1 MIHLLYL
8 PSVAPEWACQADPLN
23 EVLQRFLAFSNFRSS
38 FPSSVT
44 SATLHHSR
52 AKQTVTGFLAGIF
65 GIISAAAADSAYDK
79 EIVPLLEMYCYSCHA
94 EGDSKGE
101 FTMDEFKDLSAHLKD
116 KKHWLPVWH
125 NLRSQVM
132 PPSDEDQPTPAE
144 KQKLLSWI
152 EKEVFQ
158 LDPANPD
165 PGRVTIRRLN
175 RTEYQNA
182 VYDLLGVEFDTH
194 EAFPP
199 DDTGYGFD
207 NIGSVLSMSPLLME
221 KYIAAADEVVAL
233 ALPAGAAAQ
242 VPRIDI
248 DGKNFKASG
257 DPKITGSWLPFA
269 HSQQVRLEQEIKWD
283 GDYQIDVEYSIH
295 GASEATTDAAL
306 MEISVGGQKI
316 GVATL
321 GWDQRRAIKLTS
333 KAALKKGLQSF
344 QVEITPKGRPLPAE
358 EELFLNI
365 QRVIVQGPLGGET
378 QEFAKGYRMIF
389 GDGPAPEGD
398 HASEQYARKIMR
410 SFVSRAFRRPLDEQ
424 TIDRLIAIYHEVSK
438 EPGKTFQ
445 DGIKQ
450 AIATCLASPRFLFR
464 AEIQPEPN
472 NPAKVVPLDEYSLA
486 SRLSFFLWGSVPDD
500 ELLSLAFKTQ
510 LRSNLRPQVD
520 RMLKDPRSQ
529 RMVKNF
535 IGQWL
540 RVRDVETVAISAK
553 SILGTDT
560 NREASKI
567 FDPRLRS
574 DMQRETEMLFDF
586 ILRENRPAQ
595 ELISARYSFLN
606 ERLAKLYGID
616 GVTGEN
622 FQPIDLTDH
631 PERGGLLTQGSFL
644 MVTSNASRTSPV
656 KRGLFVLD
664 NLLGTPAPPA
674 PPDVPKLEDVVDPTK
689 TNPTMRE
696 MMEIHRKNPDCRSC
710 HARMDPI
717 GLGLENYN
725 ALGQFRTKE
734 HGKPIDATGKLLTGE
749 KFTDIATLKE
759 ILTVSRKQDFYRCL
773 SEKFLT
779 YAIGRGVDYYDSTTI
794 EQLTQR
800 LEKNDGKLR
809 ELIQGIVESA
819 PFQKRR
825 GDN

>member
-1 MIHLLYL
+1 MSLAFLHSRSILSRPVISTSFYHSWLRHLATGVLGGIVG
-8 PSVAPEWACQADPLN
+8 VAAASADP
-23 EVLQRFLAFSNFRSS
+23 V
-38 FPSSVT
+38 
-44 SATLHHSR
+44 
-52 AKQTVTGFLAGIF
+52 
-65 GIISAAAADSAYDK
+65 YDK
-79 EIVPLLEMYCYSCHA
+79 QIVPLLEMYCYSCHA
-94 EGDSKGE
+94 EGESKGE
-101 FTMDEFKDLSAHLKD
+101 FVMDDFKSLPAHLKD

-144 KQKLLSWI
+144 KQKLLTWI
-152 EKEVFQ
+152 EKEVFS

-175 RTEYQNA
+175 RTEYQYA
-182 VYDLLGVEFDTH
+182 VYDLLGVEFDTQ

-221 KYIAAADEVVAL
+221 KYLAAADEVVSL
-233 ALPAGAAAQ
+233 ALPDGAAAQ
-242 VPRIDI
+242 VPRVAIE
-248 DGKNFKASG
+248 GKDFKATG
-257 DPKITGSWLPFA
+257 DPRINGSWMPFGV
-269 HSQQVRLEQEIKWD
+269 SQQVQLHQEIKLD

-295 GASEATTDAAL
+295 GATEATTDAAL

-316 GVATL
+316 GEATL
-321 GWDQRRAIKLTS
+321 GWDQRRVIKLTG
-333 KAALKKGLQSF
+333 KASLKKGRLDF
-344 QVEITPKGRPLPAE
+344 QIQVTPRGRPLPSE
-358 EELFLNI
+358 EELFLKV
-365 QRVIVQGPLGGET
+365 QRVIVQGPLGGENK
-378 QEFAKGYRMIF
+378 EFAKGYRMIF
-389 GDGPAPEGD
+389 VDGPAPEGNQ
-398 HASEQYARKIMR
+398 AKEQYARKIMR
-410 SFVSRAFRRPLDEQ
+410 SFVSRAFRRPLDEN
-424 TIDRLIAIYHEVSK
+424 TIDRLISIYQEVSR

-472 NPAKVVPLDEYSLA
+472 NPSKIVPLDEYSLA
-486 SRLSFFLWGSVPDD
+486 SRLSFFFWSSVPDD
-500 ELLSLAFKTQ
+500 ELLSLAFKNQ
-510 LRSNLRPQVD
+510 LRPNLRAQVD
-520 RMLKDPRSQ
+520 RMLKDPRSK
-529 RMVKNF
+529 RMVSNF

-553 SILGTDT
+553 AILGTET
-560 NREASKI
+560 NREAARI

-574 DMQRETEMLFDF
+574 DMQQETEMLFDF
-586 ILRENRPAQ
+586 ILREKRPAQ

-606 ERLAKLYGID
+606 ERLAKFYGID
-616 GVTGEN
+616 GVTGED
-622 FQPIDLTDH
+622 FKAVDLTEH
-631 PERGGLLTQGSFL
+631 PERGGLLSQGTFL
-644 MVTSNASRTSPV
+644 MVTSNANRTSPV
-656 KRGLFVLD
+656 KRGLYVLD

-674 PPDVPKLEDVVDPTK
+674 PPDVPELEDIADPTN

-696 MMEIHRKNPDCRSC
+696 MMEIHRSKPDCRSC

-734 HGKPIDATGKLLTGE
+734 HGKPIDTAGQLLTGE
-749 KFTDIATLKE
+749 KFSDVAALKE
-759 ILTVSRKQDFYRCL
+759 ILAVERKQDFYRCL

-779 YAIGRGVDYYDSTTI
+779 YAIGRGVEYHDATTI
-794 EQLTQR
+794 DQLIER
-800 LEKNDGKLR
+800 LDKNDGKLR

-819 PFQKRR
+819 PFQNRR
-825 GDN
+825 GDH